1 MKVLCDD
8 CLYQSYTGGVLCE
21 KCMNGSK
28 FTPSVIGTELVL
40 RSSWHED
47 PKIRRQLRL
56 LCEDATELL
65 LNIEAITDLPIEEQY
80 SNLFTLLETIVNY
93 CQ

>member
-28 FTPSVIGTELVL
+28 FTPTVIGTELIL

-56 LCEDATELL
+56 LCEDTTELL
-65 LNIEAITDLPIEEQY
+65 LNIEAITELPIEEQY
-80 SNLFTLLETIVNY
+80 SNLFTLLETVVNY